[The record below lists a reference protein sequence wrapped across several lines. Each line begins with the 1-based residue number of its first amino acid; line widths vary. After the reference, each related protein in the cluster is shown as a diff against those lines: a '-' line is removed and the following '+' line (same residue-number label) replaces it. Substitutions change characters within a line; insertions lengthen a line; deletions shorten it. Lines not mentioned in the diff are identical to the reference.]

1 MYEEILQAIIA
12 YWKQVLDD
20 ETIQVLPESNLMDD
34 LALSSLEMFN
44 SLLTLE
50 DKYGISIPERALRK
64 MITIKD
70 VAQVL
75 TEIIQR
81 EKR

>member
-1 MYEEILQAIIA
+1 MYEKILQTIIT
-12 YWKQVLDD
+12 YWEQVIAD
-20 ETIQVLPESNLMDD
+20 ETVEVLPESNLMDD

-50 DKYGISIPERALRK
+50 DTFGITIPERTLRR
-64 MITIKD
+64 MITIQD

-75 TEIIQR
+75 TEIIQK